1 VVSEADSWP
10 TFISKEMTEPSPL
23 STVRSF
29 LGDGSLD
36 VDTIFQ
42 SLLLQESFS
51 YDDSSES
58 SGSALTSA
66 RSAVRSLRQT
76 GTLGEMS
83 GEAFARLLAGT
94 LYEYDY
100 SAPPTPI
107 AMPGISLSARTSD
120 RDLNETLGFLEAVVD
135 SSENIDRGTTA
146 RASEVSFVAVSEG
159 SPSPSSTVGSAIGR
173 DEILPSP
180 WSTAR
185 SEAQSDG
192 FWRTARTVLGETS
205 VSALGQ
211 ALGNEQADGA
221 VTANVRGLLRQ
232 LAGES
237 DLDETFVESARR
249 ILQLGAVANGERLS
263 EEEIQKLPK
272 ARFEE
277 VEQQT
282 CSICLEGYLQGE
294 ILTALRCK
302 HFFHTSCVTR
312 WFQRSTQ
319 CPLCRTYQGAE

>member
-1 VVSEADSWP
+1 MGES
-10 TFISKEMTEPSPL
+10 SPPD
-23 STVRSF
+23 TVRSHQGESAF
-29 LGDGSLD
+29 N
-36 VDTIFQ
+36 VDSIFQ
-42 SLLLQESFS
+42 SLLLHDILAEG
-51 YDDSSES
+51 DSES
-58 SGSALTSA
+58 EGSGSQLSSA
-66 RSAVRSLRQT
+66 RSAVRSLRQS
-76 GTLGEMS
+76 GTLGELS
-83 GEAFARLLAGT
+83 GEAFATLLAGT

-100 SAPPTPI
+100 SAPPTPM
-107 AMPGISLSARTSD
+107 ALPGMSLSARADD
-120 RDLNETLGFLEAVVD
+120 RELDETLGFLEAAVD
-135 SSENIDRGTTA
+135 GGSGDDGERRASRPNALDRGYLSFS
-146 RASEVSFVAVSEG
+146 RANEVSFGGISEG
-159 SPSPSSTVGSAIGR
+159 SPSPSSTVGSATGR
-173 DEILPSP
+173 DDLLQSP

-205 VSALGQ
+205 ASALGQ
-211 ALGNEQADGA
+211 VLGGEQAEGA
-221 VTANVRGLLRQ
+221 ITANVRGLLQQ
-232 LAGES
+232 LAGDSE
-237 DLDETFVESARR
+237 LDDNLFQSARR

-319 CPLCRTYQGAE
+319 CPLCRTYQGTE